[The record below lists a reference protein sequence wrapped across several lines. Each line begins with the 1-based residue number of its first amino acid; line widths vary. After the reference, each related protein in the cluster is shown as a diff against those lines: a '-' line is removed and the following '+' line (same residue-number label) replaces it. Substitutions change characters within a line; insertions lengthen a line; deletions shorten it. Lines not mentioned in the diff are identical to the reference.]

1 MAGRSYPSEKFVSV
15 ELAHAVKCELQDVPL
30 EHVSGT
36 LQLTCK
42 GLKWVVALP

>member
-1 MAGRSYPSEKFVSV
+1 MNSRSYPSGNVFSV
-15 ELAHAVKCELQDVPL
+15 ETAHAVKCELQDVPL